1 MQSGYDYM
9 TEHPGEYD
17 PPSLFKVQRAA
28 VLEMAKDYIRMFG
41 SEGKA
46 W

>member
-1 MQSGYDYM
+1 MPHDLEREALTRYL
-9 TEHPGEYD
+9 EKH
-17 PPSLFKVQRAA
+17 SLKHTRQRAA

>member
-9 TEHPGEYD
+9 TQHPGEYD
-17 PPSLFKVQRAA
+17 PPKLFARQRAD
-28 VLEMAKDYIRMFG
+28 VLDMAKDHIRMFG